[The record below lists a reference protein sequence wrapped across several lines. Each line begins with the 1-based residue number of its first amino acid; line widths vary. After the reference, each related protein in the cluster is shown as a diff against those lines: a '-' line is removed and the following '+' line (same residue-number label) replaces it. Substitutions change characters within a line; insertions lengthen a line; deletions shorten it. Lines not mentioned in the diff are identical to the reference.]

1 VVKEKGEVV
10 NGTHRVTR
18 RYTRAGIGAVTLSL
32 ALAVGAAACS
42 TGVSSTPPTGQVA
55 TSPVP
60 IDKLVATS
68 HQEHGLIIYGNA
80 PAQYFQPVV
89 KAFEQKYPWIS
100 VQDNDLSDFQVFS
113 KYESEHA
120 QGSTSADLLIASG
133 IGPWLEAEKLG
144 ALQHVTPSGLSNF
157 PAYTNQGNGL
167 FVMSPEPVLSAYNE
181 KLLTPSQVPR
191 TYGGLA
197 QATQQNPSAYKL
209 ATYTINNSLGYSAV
223 YGLMHILGTSTF
235 WREFTTLAA
244 NSKTFGDGLSG
255 LTYMLQGGASVGYM
269 TSGLSQGVLPHFQGL
284 ANYVFMKDATP
295 LVPRGIALAQG
306 ARNPASAQLF
316 LDFLFSDAG
325 QQALCGA
332 GFEASENG
340 FTASNGCTANLT
352 QLHQSVPEAQT
363 YLVPYSNSVLTQ
375 QKSITDHWNRI
386 FHTGA

>member
-1 VVKEKGEVV
+1 VV
-10 NGTHRVTR
+10 
-18 RYTRAGIGAVTLSL
+18 
-32 ALAVGAAACS
+32 
-42 TGVSSTPPTGQVA
+42 
-55 TSPVP
+55 
-60 IDKLVATS
+60 TS
-68 HQEHGLIIYGNA
+68 HLEHGLIIYGNA

-89 KAFEQKYPWIS
+89 KAFEQRYPWIS

-120 QGSTSADLLIASG
+120 QGATSADLLIASG

-144 ALQHVTPSGLSNF
+144 DLQHVTPSGLSNF

-181 KLLTPSQVPR
+181 KLLSPSQVPR

-197 QATQQNPSAYKL
+197 QATQQNPSTYKL
-209 ATYTINNSLGYSAV
+209 ATYTINNSLGYSAA
-223 YGLMHILGTSTF
+223 YGLMHILGAPTF

-255 LTYMLQGGASVGYM
+255 LTYMLQGGASIGYM

-316 LDFLFSDAG
+316 LDFLFSNAG

-340 FTASNGCTANLT
+340 FTATNGCTASLA
-352 QLHQSVPEAQT
+352 QLYQSVPEAQT
-363 YLVPYSNSVLTQ
+363 YLVPYSNSVLIQ
-375 QKSITDHWNRI
+375 QKSITDHWNQI
-386 FHTGA
+386 FHTGP

>member
-1 VVKEKGEVV
+1 MV
-10 NGTHRVTR
+10 
-18 RYTRAGIGAVTLSL
+18 LSL
-32 ALAVGAAACS
+32 ALAVGATACS
-42 TGVSSTPPTGQVA
+42 TGVSSTASTGQATTAPVA
-55 TSPVP
+55 

-68 HQEHGLIIYGNA
+68 HREHGLIIYGNA

-89 KAFEQKYPWIS
+89 KAFEQRYPWIS

-120 QGSTSADLLIASG
+120 QGATSADLLIASG

-144 ALQHVTPSGLSNF
+144 DLQHVTPTGLSNF

-181 KLLTPSQVPR
+181 KLLSPSQVPR

-197 QATQQNPSAYKL
+197 QATQQNPSTYKL
-209 ATYTINNSLGYSAV
+209 ATYTINNSLGYSAA
-223 YGLMHILGTSTF
+223 YGLMHILGAPTF

-255 LTYMLQGGASVGYM
+255 LTYMLQGGASIGYM

-316 LDFLFSDAG
+316 LDFLFSNAG

-340 FTASNGCTANLT
+340 FTATNGCTASLA
-352 QLHQSVPEAQT
+352 QLYQSVPEAQT
-363 YLVPYSNSVLTQ
+363 YLVPYSNSVLIQ
-375 QKSITDHWNRI
+375 QKSITDHWNQI
-386 FHTGA
+386 FHTGP